1 MANRK
6 IRPGNRIAQILRQK
20 DPDAEFGAPIT
31 LDDIRAMFSADPQL
45 APTIYKISG
54 YVGDI
59 RKYDQGVVR
68 VVKNGRSVLS
78 YQLMNWFEFDAN
90 GHRLT
95 GDTLLAAQA
104 EHDVTMP
111 VVVVENEYS
120 QTSVDTE
127 PSEPTVDDVLMSD
140 TDSEF
145 NSDTLTESESVTDEP
160 STAVALTTEAP
171 ARPKRNRGKFTKAAA
186 AAA

>member
-20 DPDAEFGAPIT
+20 DPDAEFGAPVT
-31 LDDIRAMFSADPQL
+31 LDDIKAMFSNDPVL
-45 APTIYKISG
+45 SATTYKISG

-95 GDTLLAAQA
+95 GEALTDAQSEHNSTL
-104 EHDVTMP
+104 P
-111 VVVVENEYS
+111 VVEVINEYS
-120 QTSVDTE
+120 STSVDNE
-127 PSEPTVDDVLMSD
+127 PSDPTVDDVIMSD
-140 TDSEF
+140 TDGDF
-145 NSDTLTESESVTDEP
+145 NADTLTESEAVPE
-160 STAVALTTEAP
+160 TAAALTSGTETA
-171 ARPKRNRGKFTKAAA
+171 AKPKRTRGKFTKAAA
-186 AAA
+186 